1 MYLAAARSGTIWQL
15 QIVITN
21 TELGL
26 KGTEDRSSYS
36 QMSFKIGVL
45 KNFAIFT
52 GLQHFWWLLM
62 KRKKVK
68 LVDEDFT
75 QQQKHGVIKNY
86 QTNTT
91 WNVSVF
97 GVFLIPIF
105 PHSDQKNFEYRH
117 FLSSV
122 IDSKSFRNFVTH
134 NFLSKWSLSTH
145 GNNKQ
150 NRLREC

>member
-62 KRKKVK
+62 KREKVK

-91 WNVSVF
+91 
-97 GVFLIPIF
+97 
-105 PHSDQKNFEYRH
+105 
-117 FLSSV
+117 
-122 IDSKSFRNFVTH
+122 
-134 NFLSKWSLSTH
+134 
-145 GNNKQ
+145 
-150 NRLREC
+150 